1 MAVENSRLGRFTE
14 SFLQQS
20 FASLPY
26 GRPVIGTVGDF
37 ERLGRREVEA
47 FFRRRYRPDR
57 LTCALVGDVD
67 PVVVRRL
74 ATQYFGAY
82 TRPFPSPTNRGKG
95 GVCGRRCGRSPP
107 VCVCGCSIRERR
119 PPLQRSGGLH
129 VGSKIHL
136 GVVRAEAEARLDV

>member
-37 ERLGRREVEA
+37 ERLGRREVEE
-47 FFRRRYRPDR
+47 FFRHRYRPDR

-82 TRPFPSPTNRGKG
+82 LTLPLSLLQLKG
-95 GVCGRRCGRSPP
+95 GVCERRCGRVLQSMW
-107 VCVCGCSIRERR
+107 SIRNHRR
-119 PPLQRSGGLH
+119 PINGPPSWLNDPSRS
-129 VGSKIHL
+129 
-136 GVVRAEAEARLDV
+136 

>member
-14 SFLQQS
+14 AFLQQS

-37 ERLGRREVEA
+37 ERLGRREVED

-67 PVVVRRL
+67 PDVVRRL

-82 TRPFPSPTNRGKG
+82 LTLPLSHNKGKA
-95 GVCGRRCGRSPP
+95 VCGGGGAGDTSSGCGPSA
-107 VCVCGCSIRERR
+107 S
-119 PPLQRSGGLH
+119 
-129 VGSKIHL
+129 
-136 GVVRAEAEARLDV
+136 VVAPSADLPRWLLE